1 MIQLIDISL
10 VRLLIDSQFPKWQHL
25 SIIPVRESG
34 WDNRTFKLGNKM
46 LIRLS
51 SAEPYE
57 HQVEK
62 EQLWLPRLSPQ
73 LTLPI
78 PLPIALGQPGYG
90 YPFKWSIYHWLEGD
104 SISFSINLN
113 LVDIAE
119 KLTAFL
125 IALHKIKTTDGPL
138 AGKQNF
144 YRGGCLAIYD
154 HETKLAM
161 QSLNNKIDIS
171 ACRAIWNTS
180 LESSWDLPPLWVHGD
195 ISSGNLLVKE
205 GKLYG
210 VIDFGQLCIGDPA
223 CDLAIS
229 WTLFHGK
236 SREIFQK
243 AINFDKRRWER
254 ARGWTLWKALI
265 TASGLSNPNNME
277 AKKCFAILDDLIKE
291 HYEKK

>member
-1 MIQLIDISL
+1 MIRLIDISL
-10 VRLLIDSQFPKWQHL
+10 VRLLIDSQFPEWQHL
-25 SIIPVRESG
+25 SIIPVPESG

-46 LIRLS
+46 LIRLP

-62 EQLWLPRLSPQ
+62 EQLWLPRLSPH
-73 LTLPI
+73 LPLPI
-78 PLPIALGQPGYG
+78 PIPIALGQPGYG

-104 SISFSINLN
+104 SISFSINLD

-119 KLTAFL
+119 KLASFL
-125 IALHKIKTTDGPL
+125 KALHKIVTTDGPL

-144 YRGGCLAIYD
+144 YRGGPLAIYD
-154 HETKLAM
+154 HETKLSM

-171 ACRAIWNTS
+171 ACTAIWNTS

-205 GKLYG
+205 GKLCG

-236 SREIFQK
+236 SREVFQK
-243 AINFDKRRWER
+243 GINFDQRTWER

-265 TASGLSNPNNME
+265 TASGLSNPNNVE
-277 AKKCFAILDDLIKE
+277 AKKCFGILDDLINE
-291 HYEKK
+291 HYKK